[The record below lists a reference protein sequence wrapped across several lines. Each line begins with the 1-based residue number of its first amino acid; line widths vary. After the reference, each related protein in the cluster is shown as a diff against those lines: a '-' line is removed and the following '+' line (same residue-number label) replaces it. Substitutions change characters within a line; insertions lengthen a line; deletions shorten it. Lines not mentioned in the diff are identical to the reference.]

1 MSLSIEKPGLTLALG
16 LVVTALS
23 GAFYKKISQPLIP
36 LSPPKGSSAQRIQK
50 NNSEVTSRHE
60 NIKALS
66 TTLRLKQLKEF
77 QTRPLIPSARDLF
90 QFHAPYEATFENYEP
105 QYLASSPSLP
115 TSARPSSDVVQ
126 LSLRYVGYSESAQ
139 GKTEAILR
147 DEKQLYVVHEGD
159 RIKRHFVVTQI
170 TSSMVEIQDEQTQS
184 RQQFRFVP

>member
-23 GAFYKKISQPLIP
+23 GAFYKKIGQPLIP
-36 LSPPKGSSAQRIQK
+36 PNPSKSSSAHRIQK
-50 NNSEVTSRHE
+50 KNIEATGRHE

-66 TTLRLKQLKEF
+66 TTLKLDQLKEF
-77 QTRPLIPSARDLF
+77 QARSLIPSARNLF

-105 QYLASSPSLP
+105 QGLASSPSLP
-115 TSARPSSDVVQ
+115 TLAKPSSDVTQ

-147 DEKQLYVVHEGD
+147 DEKQLYVVHKGD
-159 RIKRHFVVTQI
+159 RIKRHFVVTKI
-170 TSSMVEIQDEQTQS
+170 TSSMVEIQDEQSQS
-184 RQQFRFVP
+184 RQQLRFVP

>member
-1 MSLSIEKPGLTLALG
+1 MNLSIEKPGFTLALG

-23 GAFYKKISQPLIP
+23 GAFYKQIGQPLIP
-36 LSPPKGSSAQRIQK
+36 LNPSKGSSAHRIHK
-50 NNSEVTSRHE
+50 NNSEAISRHE

-66 TTLRLKQLKEF
+66 ATLRLDQLKEF
-77 QTRPLIPSARDLF
+77 QTRPLISTARNLF

-105 QYLASSPSLP
+105 QRFASSLNLP
-115 TSARPSSDVVQ
+115 ASARPPSDVTQ

-147 DEKQLYVVHEGD
+147 DEKQLYVVNEGD
-159 RIKRHFVVTQI
+159 RIKRHFVITQI
-170 TSSMVEIQDEQTQS
+170 TSSMVEIQDEQSQS